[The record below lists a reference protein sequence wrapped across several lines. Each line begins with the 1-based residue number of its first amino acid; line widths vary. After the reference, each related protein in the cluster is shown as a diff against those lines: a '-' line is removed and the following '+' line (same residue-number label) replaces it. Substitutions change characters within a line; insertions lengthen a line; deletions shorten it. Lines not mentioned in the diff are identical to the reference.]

1 MPFLIKVIGVLVSL
15 SMRYNSNVSKEK
27 IKLENQL
34 KKLSLDRDTDREWNN
49 YLQEKQNKKKWTR
62 HLLSAWHNHKLFCKN
77 QCVLDSSVLSIYDI
91 YKSTPQH

>member
-34 KKLSLDRDTDREWNN
+34 QKLSLDR
-49 YLQEKQNKKKWTR
+49 
-62 HLLSAWHNHKLFCKN
+62 
-77 QCVLDSSVLSIYDI
+77 
-91 YKSTPQH
+91 

>member
-49 YLQEKQNKKKWTR
+49 YLQEKQNKKKLDEAFIICLTQ
-62 HLLSAWHNHKLFCKN
+62 SQA
-77 QCVLDSSVLSIYDI
+77 VL
-91 YKSTPQH
+91 